1 VVAPRRAAA
10 LDMALKRFVDAL
22 QTGLSIT
29 SAAVLFLMMAITAVD
44 VAGRYIL
51 NMPLPG
57 GFEITELLLAA
68 LIYCGLPLVSWRR
81 EHIVIDTFD
90 RFFPPRLKRALD
102 IVAEVICAAT
112 LSGMGY
118 LIFLRAARVAEYGE
132 TTNVLKLPLAPIA
145 YVMGVM
151 IVVAA
156 LIHISLILVPHGD
169 DDGQTIV

>member
-1 VVAPRRAAA
+1 
-10 LDMALKRFVDAL
+10 MALKRFAEAL
-22 QTGLSIT
+22 QTGLSVA

-44 VAGRYIL
+44 VTGRYLL

-57 GFEITELLLAA
+57 GFELTELLLAA

-90 RFFPPRLKRALD
+90 PLFPPRLKRALD
-102 IVAEVICAAT
+102 VVAEVICAAT

-118 LIFLRAARVAEYGE
+118 LIFVRAARVSAYGD
-132 TTNVLKLPLAPIA
+132 TTTVLTLPLAPIV
-145 YVMGVM
+145 YLMGVM

-156 LIHISLILVPHGD
+156 LIHISLILVPHGE
-169 DDGQTIV
+169 DDGKTIV

>member
-1 VVAPRRAAA
+1 
-10 LDMALKRFVDAL
+10 MALKRLIAGL
-22 QTGLSIT
+22 QTSLNVT
-29 SAAVLFLMMAITAVD
+29 SAAVLFVMMAITAVD
-44 VAGRYIL
+44 VTGRYLL
-51 NMPLPG
+51 NKPLPG

-102 IVAEVICAAT
+102 IVAELICAAT
-112 LSGMGY
+112 LSGVGY
-118 LIFLRAARVAEYGE
+118 LLFVRAVRVAEYGD
-132 TTNVLKLPLAPIA
+132 TTTVLRLPLAPIA

-156 LIHISLILVPHGD
+156 LIHVSLILVPHGD
-169 DDGQTIV
+169 DDGKTIV

>member
-1 VVAPRRAAA
+1 
-10 LDMALKRFVDAL
+10 MALKRFADAL
-22 QTGLSIT
+22 QSGLGIT
-29 SAAVLFLMMAITAVD
+29 SAVVLFLMMAITAVD
-44 VAGRYIL
+44 VAGRYLL

-68 LIYCGLPLVSWRR
+68 LIYCGQPLVSWRR

-90 RFFPPRLKRALD
+90 PLFPPRLKRALD

-118 LIFLRAARVAEYGE
+118 LIFVRAVRTAEYAD
-132 TTNVLKLPLAPIA
+132 TTTVLKLPLAPIV
-145 YVMGVM
+145 YLMGVM

-156 LIHISLILVPHGD
+156 LIHISLILVPHGE
-169 DDGQTIV
+169 DDGKTIV

>member
-1 VVAPRRAAA
+1 
-10 LDMALKRFVDAL
+10 MALKRLIAAL
-22 QTGLSIT
+22 QAGLGIT
-29 SAAVLFLMMAITAVD
+29 SAVVLFLMMAITAID

-51 NMPLPG
+51 NMPLKG
-57 GFEITELLLAA
+57 GFEMTELLLAA

-90 RFFPPRLKRALD
+90 PLFPPRLKRALD

-118 LIFLRAARVAEYGE
+118 LIFIRAVRVAEYGD
-132 TTNVLKLPLAPIA
+132 TTTVLKLPLAPIV
-145 YVMGVM
+145 YLMGVM

-156 LIHISLILVPHGD
+156 LIHLSLIFVPHRSDEGKS
-169 DDGQTIV
+169 IV

>member
-1 VVAPRRAAA
+1 
-10 LDMALKRFVDAL
+10 MALKRLTGAL
-22 QTGLSIT
+22 QTGLSVT

-44 VAGRYIL
+44 VTGRYLL
-51 NMPLPG
+51 NKPLPG

-90 RFFPPRLKRALD
+90 RFFAPRLKRALD

-112 LSGMGY
+112 LSGVGY
-118 LIFLRAARVAEYGE
+118 LLFVRAVRVAEYGD
-132 TTNVLKLPLAPIA
+132 TTTVLKLPLAPIA
-145 YVMGVM
+145 YLMGVM

-156 LIHISLILVPHGD
+156 LIHLSLILVPHGE
-169 DDGQTIV
+169 DDGKTIV

>member
-1 VVAPRRAAA
+1 
-10 LDMALKRFVDAL
+10 MALKRFAEAL
-22 QTGLSIT
+22 QWGLGIT
-29 SAAVLFLMMAITAVD
+29 SAVVLFLMMAITAVD
-44 VAGRYIL
+44 VTGRYVL

-57 GFEITELLLAA
+57 GFEMTELLLAA

-90 RFFPPRLKRALD
+90 PLFSPRLKRALD

-118 LIFLRAARVAEYGE
+118 LIFVRAIRVAEYGD
-132 TTNVLKLPLAPIA
+132 TTTVLKLPLAPIV
-145 YVMGVM
+145 YLMGVM

-156 LIHISLILVPHGD
+156 LIHISLILVPHGE
-169 DDGQTIV
+169 DDGKTIV